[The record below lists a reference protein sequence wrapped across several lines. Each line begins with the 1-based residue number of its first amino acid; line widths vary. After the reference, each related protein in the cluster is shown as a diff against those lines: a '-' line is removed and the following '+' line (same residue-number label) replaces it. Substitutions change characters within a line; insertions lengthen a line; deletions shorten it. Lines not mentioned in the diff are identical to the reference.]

1 MHLRVSTTKQARS
14 FWAGGLWD
22 KLPVKNKTLSKR
34 GERKMKKTLIKFLAI
49 GWFVS
54 LMLGVSGVGAQPAK
68 VKLMVSAFPTNFSW
82 YPATIALNDLI
93 MRQTNLD
100 MTIQSMGGS
109 QAMPGPV
116 EKGKADILGP
126 LTLTTMGAA
135 FAGVGDFSGN
145 PHRSLRL
152 LLVLGELPQ
161 TYITTA
167 DTGITSIPG
176 LKGRKVGKG
185 LTMSQAMPEAI
196 LKAYG
201 LNLEKDIKWS
211 KYGGTRDMYKDLA
224 LGRIDAFFD
233 SIVGSKMIKLK
244 ERARKEIVLLSI
256 EQGAW
261 EKAAG
266 SEPDAFIGAYHK
278 NVPLNRIPAVARP
291 DPVGSTIKPMGVGAS
306 KNVPDDVIY
315 AYVKTLIENSGA
327 VRKAHARLKIFSLKI
342 AIPIPAFPYH
352 SGAVRVFKEKGLW
365 TAAHEEAQRK
375 FLK

>member
-1 MHLRVSTTKQARS
+1 
-14 FWAGGLWD
+14 
-22 KLPVKNKTLSKR
+22 
-34 GERKMKKTLIKFLAI
+34 MKKTFIRFFVIGMLA
-49 GWFVS
+49 FFMV
-54 LMLGVSGVGAQPAK
+54 GVLDAGAKEGK

-93 MRQTNLD
+93 MRHTNLD

-152 LLVLGELPQ
+152 LVVLGELPQ

-167 DTGITSIPG
+167 DTGITSISG

-196 LKAYG
+196 LRAYG
-201 LNLEKDIKWS
+201 FNLEKDIKWS

-233 SIVGSKMIKLK
+233 SIVGAKMIKLK
-244 ERARKEIVLLSI
+244 ERARKDIVLLSI
-256 EQGAW
+256 EEGAW
-261 EKAAG
+261 KKAAA
-266 SEPDAFIGAYHK
+266 SAPEAFIGAYHK
-278 NVPLNRIPAVARP
+278 YVPLKRIPAVARP
-291 DPVGSTIKPMGVGAS
+291 DPVGSTIKPMGIGAS
-306 KNVPDDVIY
+306 KNVSGDVIY
-315 AYVKTLIENSGA
+315 TYVKTLIENQEA
-327 VRKAHARLKIFSLKI
+327 VRKAHARLKIFALRI
-342 AIPIPAFPYH
+342 AVPLPAFPYH
-352 SGAVRVFKEKGLW
+352 AGAVKVYKEKGLW

-375 FLK
+375 LLK